1 MQQADS
7 LQRFLI
13 EKANVRGVIVRLDK
27 ALATIL
33 EQHNYPETINHFL
46 GQSLAVA
53 IMLSSTLKY
62 QGQLTLQMQTRG
74 ALKMLVAK
82 CNDRLQI
89 RGLAQFTPGYKQEE
103 LEQSLV
109 EGNMLVTVDADD
121 RVKPYQS
128 IVPLNG
134 GTIAQ
139 AFSSYLQQSEQL
151 PTSLHLLS
159 DAQSCIAIM
168 LQHIPDSD
176 DSSHQVDDF
185 AKDILPLEIMADM
198 SNADYLKLTF
208 PEVDIRIFESEA
220 VSFTCNCSRE
230 RSIASIRLLGEQ
242 DAMAAIAEKQMLDVH
257 CEYCNTIYSFD
268 RDAVQQLFSEQH

>member
-33 EQHNYPETINHFL
+33 NQHNYPEMVNQFL

-53 IMLSSTLKY
+53 AMLSSTLKY

-82 CNDRLQI
+82 CNDRLQL

-103 LEQSLV
+103 LEQTLMD
-109 EGNMLVTVDADD
+109 GNILVTVDPDD

-128 IVPLNG
+128 IVSLSG
-134 GTIAQ
+134 GSLTQ

-151 PTSLHLLS
+151 PTSLTILS
-159 DAQSCIAIM
+159 GAKTCIAVM

-185 AKDILPLEIMADM
+185 AKDVLPLEIMAGM

-208 PEVDIRIFESEA
+208 PEVDIRLFDDEP
-220 VSFTCNCSRE
+220 VSFACNCSRE
-230 RSIASIRLLGEQ
+230 RSAASIRLLGEQ
-242 DAMAAIAEKQMLDVH
+242 DAKAAIVDKQVLDVH
-257 CEYCNTIYSFD
+257 CEYCNTTYSFD
-268 RDAVQQLFSEQH
+268 REAIHELFAEH